1 MGSRF
6 RCSTDGVSTGGVDE
20 PLGKSFKKSFRMM
33 MRTAIVLLALALAVN
48 GSKTS
53 RDALDERLKSFHGFY
68 AERVQEIHQAGDE
81 TKQAVNKVTEEL
93 QSLFKMFVDELESMD
108 ESAASMDEKY
118 KNLEIHWKI
127 FQKRNKELQDK
138 NRGL

>member
-1 MGSRF
+1 MGGFSRF

-20 PLGKSFKKSFRMM
+20 SFGKSFKKSFRMM
-33 MRTAIVLLALALAVN
+33 MRTAIVLLALALAAN
-48 GSKTS
+48 GTKTS

-93 QSLFKMFVDELESMD
+93 QSIFKMFVDELESMD
-108 ESAASMDEKY
+108 
-118 KNLEIHWKI
+118 
-127 FQKRNKELQDK
+127 DK
-138 NRGL
+138 NRG